1 MDIVFLIGRLIYGGF
16 FAMSGI
22 SHFQRFA
29 MYKAYAASKGAPAPG
44 IAVGATGL
52 LLFGGGLSIILG
64 AFPTVGA
71 ALLIIFLLGVTPM
84 MHNFWAVH
92 DPPARMGEMVNFMKN
107 SALLGAAL
115 MSLAIPEPWPLSV
128 RL

>member
-1 MDIVFLIGRLIYGGF
+1 MDVAFLIGRLLYGGF
-16 FAMSGI
+16 FLMSGI
-22 SHFQRFA
+22 NHFMKFG

-44 IAVGATGL
+44 TAVRVTGL
-52 LLFGGGLSIILG
+52 LLLAGGLSMILG

-71 ALLIIFLLGVTPM
+71 VLLVIFLLGVTPM
-84 MHNFWAVH
+84 MHNFWAVE
-92 DPPARMGEMVNFMKN
+92 DPQARMGEMVNFMKN

-115 MSLAIPEPWPLSV
+115 MSLAIPQPWPLSV